1 MGTCTHKGQGTM
13 CLKSVMMLVAWQPE
27 SSLFS
32 KDRFEVGKLY
42 PWSSQGLA
50 VSLLTLN

>member
-13 CLKSVMMLVAWQPE
+13 CLKSVMMLVAWQPLR

-32 KDRFEVGKLY
+32 KDRFEVGSFI
-42 PWSSQGLA
+42 PGA
-50 VSLLTLN
+50 ARALLFPF